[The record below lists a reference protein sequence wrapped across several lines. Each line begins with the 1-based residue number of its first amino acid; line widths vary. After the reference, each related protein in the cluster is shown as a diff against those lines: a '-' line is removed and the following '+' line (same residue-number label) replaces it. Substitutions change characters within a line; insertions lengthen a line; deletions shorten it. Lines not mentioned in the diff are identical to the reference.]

1 MAHKTKRAPF
11 QTEFIKER
19 LQYMR
24 SATADETVSAAEKWE
39 YIQATRI
46 SLIKMINENADHWLL
61 EIDRIHPGWSKGS
74 VLDTF
79 KL

>member
-11 QTEFIKER
+11 QTEVIKER

-24 SATADETVSAAEKWE
+24 SAVADERDAVEKHM
-39 YIQATRI
+39 YIQQRRAE
-46 SLIKMINENADHWLL
+46 LIAMINENADHWLR

-74 VLDTF
+74 FRDSF